1 MSGEKAGRKLKI
13 VEVSGTYF
21 EMGFQYGSACP
32 EIREMIRIMSQ
43 LLETDLEKLKT
54 LSANYLPA
62 IQGYNQD
69 LMDEIRGIAEGA
81 KVAIEEIVLLNAW
94 YELSIF
100 NAATAVAGCTSFAA
114 KGESTADG
122 KLIIGQNWDVG
133 PALEDMLV
141 LLKMRPDDGANILA
155 LTSAGA
161 LGLIGLNSAGISVNG
176 NLLMHKD
183 YVSPGEIVPHN
194 VISRKTMSSK
204 NLGKVINTIMSAKRG
219 PAVHQLFG
227 SSQGDVISIEVT
239 PDDLGFLYPV
249 DDIFTHANNF
259 VTERFKYGDIVANL
273 LPDSFIRIK
282 RLDDLMRGHKGN
294 LSVDLMKELLQD
306 HNNYPDSI
314 CRHADEELRPNL
326 QMKTV
331 ASIITVPGEQK
342 MHIALGNPCENEYI
356 KYEL

>member
-1 MSGEKAGRKLKI
+1 M
-13 VEVSGTYF
+13 
-21 EMGFQYGSACP
+21 
-32 EIREMIRIMSQ
+32 
-43 LLETDLEKLKT
+43 
-54 LSANYLPA
+54 
-62 IQGYNQD
+62 
-69 LMDEIRGIAEGA
+69 
-81 KVAIEEIVLLNAW
+81 
-94 YELSIF
+94 
-100 NAATAVAGCTSFAA
+100 
-114 KGESTADG
+114 
-122 KLIIGQNWDVG
+122 
-133 PALEDMLV
+133 
-141 LLKMRPDDGANILA
+141 
-155 LTSAGA
+155 
-161 LGLIGLNSAGISVNG
+161 IGLNSAGISVNG

-314 CRHADEELRPNL
+314 CRHADEELRPSM

-331 ASIITVPGEQK
+331 ASIIAIPSERE
-342 MHIALGNPCENEYI
+342 MHIALGNPCQNEYI
-356 KYEL
+356 EYKF